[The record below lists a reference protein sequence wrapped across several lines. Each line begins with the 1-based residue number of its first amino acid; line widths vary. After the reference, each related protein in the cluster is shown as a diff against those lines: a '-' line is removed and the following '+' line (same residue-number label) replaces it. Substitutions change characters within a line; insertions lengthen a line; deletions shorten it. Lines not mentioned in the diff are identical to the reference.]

1 MATKTIESTKPTEQH
16 LQQIE
21 QDTKESPLSI
31 PDSLLTTLKEFDTNN
46 DNYIDWQEFCALAQQ
61 KQFSDSERDQYWA
74 HLGGQIH
81 NNNSKISLEQFIFN
95 REKYDDD
102 DSTSYTKLS
111 SRSKASR
118 RSEEESQSMDN
129 IPISAIKHRARSVPD
144 TSDFSEYKDSKP
156 RSLLRRTGSTKSA
169 SFVEIQSKLKTDP
182 LSLFKE
188 YDIEGN
194 GSLTQNQF
202 TNMITDIYINDND
215 DNKIKP
221 TFAEIDT
228 LNGNTGSFS
237 YIDNVN
243 NLGIALTKLQSLPN
257 KYEFLKLCVEIFGNN
272 NDEIK

>member
-1 MATKTIESTKPTEQH
+1 MATKANESAKPTEQH

-21 QDTKESPLSI
+21 DTKQSHISI
-31 PDSLLTTLKEFDTNN
+31 PDSLLTALKEFEPNN
-46 DNYIDWQEFCALAQQ
+46 DNYIDWQEFCSLTQQ

-74 HLGGQIH
+74 HLGGQI
-81 NNNSKISLEQFIFN
+81 NDNNSKISLEPFIFK
-95 REKYDDD
+95 RVKYYEDD
-102 DSTSYTKLS
+102 DSTSYIKLS
-111 SRSKASR
+111 STSKASR
-118 RSEEESQSMDN
+118 RSEESQSIDN
-129 IPISAIKHRARSVPD
+129 IPISAIKHRGRSAPE
-144 TSDFSEYKDSKP
+144 TSDISEDKDSP
-156 RSLLRRTGSTKSA
+156 LRRTLTNKSD
-169 SFVEIQSKLKTDP
+169 SFGETQSKLKTDP

-202 TNMITDIYINDND
+202 TNMITHIYIDDNNSFK
-215 DNKIKP
+215 NKIKY
-221 TFAEIDT
+221 TFVEIDR